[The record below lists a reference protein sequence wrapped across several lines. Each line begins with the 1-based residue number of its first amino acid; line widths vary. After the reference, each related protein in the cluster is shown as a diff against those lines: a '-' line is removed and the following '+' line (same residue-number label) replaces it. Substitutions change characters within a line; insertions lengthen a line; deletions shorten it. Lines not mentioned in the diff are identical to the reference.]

1 MQQMTFNEIPTS
13 YTLALSCI
21 TYGYSKFGDDQST
34 LAKKDACEV
43 SQSSTKRRFCWE
55 SCHFKANLPPE
66 DEFITKK
73 QLYLGKFVFHLIFK
87 YPVKHSYERVK
98 PEPSNEGG
106 INKYWPFFAYLT
118 L

>member
-1 MQQMTFNEIPTS
+1 MAILNLVMINQLWLKKMPAKSAKVAQ
-13 YTLALSCI
+13 
-21 TYGYSKFGDDQST
+21 KGDF
-34 LAKKDACEV
+34 AGKVAI
-43 SQSSTKRRFCWE
+43 
-55 SCHFKANLPPE
+55 FKANLPPE